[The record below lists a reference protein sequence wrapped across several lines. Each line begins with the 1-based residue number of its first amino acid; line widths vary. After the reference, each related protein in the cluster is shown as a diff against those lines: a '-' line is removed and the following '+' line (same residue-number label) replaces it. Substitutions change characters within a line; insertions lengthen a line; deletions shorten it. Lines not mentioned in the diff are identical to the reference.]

1 MARCVVVL
9 VKLAL
14 LLLFFEV
21 EPAGVNGANLVDV
34 LLQRERRS
42 HASAPFMLKQEFR
55 NRPAAIFGADQIGG
69 RHAQVGEEYFVEMME
84 AVDRAD
90 RADFDPWRRHVD
102 KEEADSGLP
111 PSLAARPDKRE
122 HPVGPVCIRR
132 PDLLS
137 VDDIVRAIPNGSC
150 TKSREIRPGAGLR
163 KDRKSTS
170 MNSSHT

>member
-1 MARCVVVL
+1 
-9 VKLAL
+9 
-14 LLLFFEV
+14 
-21 EPAGVNGANLVDV
+21 
-34 LLQRERRS
+34 
-42 HASAPFMLKQEFR
+42 
-55 NRPAAIFGADQIGG
+55 
-69 RHAQVGEEYFVEMME
+69 MME

-102 KEEADSGLP
+102 REEADSGLP

-150 TKSREIRPGAGLR
+150 TKSRERSEERRVG
-163 KDRKSTS
+163 KECVSTCRS
-170 MNSSHT
+170 RWSPYH

>member
-1 MARCVVVL
+1 
-9 VKLAL
+9 
-14 LLLFFEV
+14 
-21 EPAGVNGANLVDV
+21 
-34 LLQRERRS
+34 
-42 HASAPFMLKQEFR
+42 
-55 NRPAAIFGADQIGG
+55 
-69 RHAQVGEEYFVEMME
+69 MME

-163 KDRKSTS
+163 KALAPQDVPLAERNQ
-170 MNSSHT
+170 MAPALHRRANSIKPGDHHFVEGTKQRGVRGPPFVMEK

>member
-1 MARCVVVL
+1 
-9 VKLAL
+9 
-14 LLLFFEV
+14 
-21 EPAGVNGANLVDV
+21 
-34 LLQRERRS
+34 
-42 HASAPFMLKQEFR
+42 
-55 NRPAAIFGADQIGG
+55 
-69 RHAQVGEEYFVEMME
+69 MME

-150 TKSREIRPGAGLR
+150 TKSREIRPGRSEAH
-163 KDRKSTS
+163 TS
-170 MNSSHT
+170 ELQSLMRISYDVFCLTKKHS

>member
-1 MARCVVVL
+1 MRISDWSS
-9 VKLAL
+9 
-14 LLLFFEV
+14 
-21 EPAGVNGANLVDV
+21 DV
-34 LLQRERRS
+34 CSSDL
-42 HASAPFMLKQEFR
+42 
-55 NRPAAIFGADQIGG
+55 
-69 RHAQVGEEYFVEMME
+69 
-84 AVDRAD
+84 

-163 KDRKSTS
+163 NALAPKDVPLEERNQMALYLLVHGRSAKTEEEEHASQPERKS
-170 MNSSHT
+170 